1 MKRMPLL
8 SLVALP
14 GLLLAVA
21 CNGGTDG
28 GFEGATAKAYPLPD
42 QIGPDDVKPGTFTVC
57 KSAADADGQEF
68 RFNTTAV
75 LGDPGDPPSTY
86 VPTVDLGD
94 GECEDVF
101 VSTGGPDEVTI
112 EEIVPDGWNSPPGL
126 EVYTRDAN
134 GEVSLDPH
142 DPSTTITGIT
152 DFRKDGCLVIFH
164 NSKTPVEDGQGCTPG
179 YWKNNW
185 DKKNGTAWGPTGV
198 DGDSTTLGDVGFDGF
213 TVLDGD
219 DTSFIDALHAKGG
232 GEKALMRHA
241 AAAYLNASH
250 PDVNYGVSAADVVAH
265 VNSALASGSEDN
277 IEDLKDDLDE
287 YNNQGCSLDQ
297 QGRVKYDD

>member
-1 MKRMPLL
+1 MSLL

-21 CNGGTDG
+21 CNGGIEL
-28 GFEGATAKAYPLPD
+28 EGSTQKAYPLPD
-42 QIGPDDVKPGTFTVC
+42 EIGPDEVKSGTFTVC
-57 KSAADADGQEF
+57 KSAPDADGQMF
-68 RFNTTAV
+68 TCNTTAV
-75 LGDPGDPPSTY
+75 LDRPDVEPTTY
-86 VPTVDLGD
+86 IPTVELAD

-101 VSTGGPDEVTI
+101 VSSRGPDEVTI
-112 EEIVPDGWNSPPGL
+112 EEIVPAGWNSPPGL
-126 EVYTRDAN
+126 DVYARDAN
-134 GEVSLDPH
+134 GDFFQDFHE
-142 DPSTTITGIT
+142 PSTTITGIT
-152 DFRKDGCLVIFH
+152 DDDKDGCLVIFH

-219 DTSFIDALHAKGG
+219 DTSFIDALHAGGG

-265 VNSALASGSEDN
+265 VNSALASGSEDD